1 MMDIISL
8 WALPAIILLILTLG
22 IIKKIPIY
30 EVFTEGAKDGF
41 TVAINIIPYL
51 VAIMVGISMFRACG
65 IIELI
70 QTTCAGVLSTI
81 HVPADVIPVMIVR
94 PLSGSAALGIFSDIA
109 NTLGPDNYATKL
121 AAIMVG
127 SSETTF
133 YVLAVYFGAIGITKL
148 RYALL
153 VGILADIIGFV
164 AAIAVCNLMFL

>member
-1 MMDIISL
+1 MIDLISL

-22 IIKKIPIY
+22 LIKKVPLY

-51 VAIMVGISMFRACG
+51 VAIIVGISMFRACG
-65 IIELI
+65 IIEMI
-70 QTTCAGVLSTI
+70 QTSFAGILSAI

-94 PLSGSAALGIFSDIA
+94 PLSGSAALGVFSDIA
-109 NTLGPDNYATKL
+109 NTLGPDSYATKL

-164 AAIAVCNLMFL
+164 AAIAVCHFLFL

>member
-1 MMDIISL
+1 MMDLISL

-22 IIKKIPIY
+22 LVKKIPLY

-41 TVAINIIPYL
+41 SVAVNIIPYL
-51 VAIMVGISMFRACG
+51 VAIIVGISMFRACG
-65 IIELI
+65 IIEII
-70 QTTCAGVLSTI
+70 QTSCAGFLSAI

-94 PLSGSAALGIFSDIA
+94 PLSGSAALGVFSDIA

-133 YVLAVYFGAIGITKL
+133 YVLAVYFGAIGISKL

-164 AAIAVCNLMFL
+164 AAIAVCHFLFL